1 MKTIAH
7 ILPFPSVGGTEHATL
22 RIAQVVDASR
32 FSSVAFGLPEAD
44 SVRSLFVAAGVPCTA
59 YEPAVPSYR
68 DIAGYFR
75 ASFRL
80 AREFKRQRVDLV
92 HCADLLAAH
101 HAGLAGRL
109 ARVPVLCHV
118 RNRFVESSWRDCS
131 FLWPVDKFVFVSRN
145 TWSQFGCRVSGA
157 RGMVVYDGIDS
168 PPAAPDAGDARS
180 VREELGLRSDV
191 PLIGML
197 ARVTPQKDYPTL
209 IKAARRVLDQRP
221 DVRFLVAGD
230 YEAPANRAHYKQ
242 VQQTLADYDVSH
254 AFVFTGYREDV
265 PRILNAVDVFVLST
279 HWEGLPLVI
288 LEAMSSAKPVV
299 ATAVDGIPE
308 VVEHDKTGLL
318 FPHEDDGQLAAHI
331 LAILND
337 RALAER
343 LAAAGRQ
350 LVEARFTMERFAA
363 HMTDVYAQLLH
374 A

>member
-1 MKTIAH
+1 
-7 ILPFPSVGGTEHATL
+7 
-22 RIAQVVDASR
+22 VVDASR

-44 SVRSLFVAAGVPCTA
+44 SVRSLFAAAGVPCTA

-68 DIAGYFR
+68 DIAGYLR

-80 AREFKRQRVDLV
+80 AREFRRQRVDLV

-145 TWSQFGCRVSGA
+145 TRSQFGCRVSGA

-168 PPAAPDAGDARS
+168 APAASDADDARS
-180 VREELGLRSDV
+180 VREELGFPPDA

-209 IKAARRVLDQRP
+209 IKAARRVLDHRP
-221 DVRFLVAGD
+221 DVHFLVAGD
-230 YEAPANRAHYKQ
+230 YEAPANRAHYEQ
-242 VQQTLADYDVSH
+242 VQRTLADYDVSP

-265 PRILNAVDVFVLST
+265 PRILNALDVFVLST

-318 FPHEDDGQLAAHI
+318 FSHEDDEQLAAHI

-343 LAAAGRQ
+343 LAAAGRR

-363 HMTDVYAQLLH
+363 NMTDVYAQLLH